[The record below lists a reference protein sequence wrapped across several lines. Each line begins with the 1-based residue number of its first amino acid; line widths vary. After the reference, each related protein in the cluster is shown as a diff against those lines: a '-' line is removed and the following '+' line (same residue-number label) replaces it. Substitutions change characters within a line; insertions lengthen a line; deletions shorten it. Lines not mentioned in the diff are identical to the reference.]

1 MTLSSVERRLSVATL
16 ELDHKIGAYLSP
28 QDRALVAK
36 AYAFAAKAHYGQ
48 QRLSGEDYVL
58 HPVAVAKILSEMEG
72 DAHTLAA
79 ALLHDVVEDTSVK
92 NEQIREEFGVEIAK
106 LVDGVTKL
114 SRIEFRSRVEEQV
127 SNLRKM
133 FLAMAEDWRVVIIRL
148 ADRLHNL
155 RTLDPLPPDR
165 QKQTAEETL
174 EIYAPLAHRL
184 GIWRFKWEL
193 EDLSF
198 RYLMPDEHKSLNKRI
213 AARRSEREADAAMVM
228 SRIKERAS
236 EEGLQCEVSGRAKN
250 LYSIY
255 KKMKVQNKELSEIY
269 DLVAVRVI
277 VNSLS
282 DCYELLGLCHTLWKP
297 MPGRFKDYV
306 AMPKPNGYQS
316 LHTTVVGPL
325 GEPFEIQIRT
335 RNMDRT
341 AEYGSAAHW
350 RYKEHDRSHD
360 REFEQKMSWLRQLV
374 DWQRELT
381 DDREFMEALKIDV
394 FNDEVFV
401 FTPKGD
407 VVNLPIGST
416 PLDFAYKIHTDI
428 GHHCVGAKVN
438 GRIVPLSRKLAT
450 GDIIEVLINRK
461 SSGPSRDWLDIVKT
475 PSARSK
481 IRAFFKKQI
490 REEEIAKAKAWLD
503 KEIQQKL
510 GIVPSV
516 LQEEDI
522 WDAVLDRMRY
532 PDLETLYAAIGY
544 GGISPLQVVT
554 RIREAIERLKPSLL
568 PQKDEIP
575 KIVCRRPRG
584 PEEAVVV
591 KGMKDILVRLAHC
604 CNPVPGDPIIGYITR
619 GRGVSVHRLDC
630 PSLETYSDKERF
642 IEASWIKLA
651 EAAFPAEIVVNGL
664 DRPGLF
670 ADVTSAISGLG
681 ANILSASAKGLPNG
695 EARVDVLL
703 EIHDLEELEEALNKI
718 RQIKGITGVDRSLRA
733 RA

>member
-1 MTLSSVERRLSVATL
+1 MATL
-16 ELDHKIGAYLSP
+16 ELDHHIGEYLSP
-28 QDRALVAK
+28 EDQELVAR
-36 AYAFAAKAHYGQ
+36 AYAFAAKAHFGQ
-48 QRLSGEDYVL
+48 QRLSGEDYVQ

-72 DAHTLAA
+72 DAPTLAA
-79 ALLHDVVEDTSVK
+79 ALLHDVVEDTNIK
-92 NEQIREEFGVEIAK
+92 LEQIRAEFGPEIVK

-133 FLAMAEDWRVVIIRL
+133 FLAMAEDWRVVVIRL

-155 RTLDPLPPDR
+155 RTLYALPPDR
-165 QKQTAEETL
+165 QKRTAEETL

-198 RYLMPDEHKSLNKRI
+198 KYLLPDEYRSLSKRI
-213 AARRSEREADAAMVM
+213 AARRTEREADASMVI
-228 SRIKERAS
+228 SRIKERALQ
-236 EEGLQCEVSGRAKN
+236 EGIQCEVSGRAKN

-255 KKMKVQNKELSEIY
+255 QKMKTQGKELSEIY
-269 DLVAVRVI
+269 DLIAVRVI
-277 VNSLS
+277 VNSVS
-282 DCYELLGLCHTLWKP
+282 DCYEVLGLCHTLWKP
-297 MPGRFKDYV
+297 MPGRFKDYI

-335 RNMDRT
+335 KDMDRT

-381 DDREFMEALKIDV
+381 DEREFMEALKIDV

-407 VVNLPIGST
+407 VVDLPVGST

-450 GDIIEVLINRK
+450 GDIVEILINRQ
-461 SSGPSRDWLDIVKT
+461 SLGPSRDWLDIVKT

-481 IRAFFKKQI
+481 IRTFFKKQL
-490 REEEIAKAKAWLD
+490 REEEIAKAKAWLE
-503 KEIQQKL
+503 KEVQQKL
-510 GIVPSV
+510 GIAPSV
-516 LQEEDI
+516 LQEEGI
-522 WDAVLDRMRY
+522 WDAVLERLSY
-532 PDLETLYAAIGY
+532 PDLENLHAAIAY
-544 GGISPLQVVT
+544 GGISPAHVVS
-554 RIREAIERLKPSLL
+554 RIRETVERLKPSLL
-568 PQKDEIP
+568 PQKEETP
-575 KIVCRRPRG
+575 KIVRRRHRG
-584 PEEAVVV
+584 PEEAVVI

-604 CNPVPGDPIIGYITR
+604 CSPVPGDQIIGYITR

-630 PSLETYSDKERF
+630 PSLSFYPDKERF
-642 IEASWIKLA
+642 IEASWVKVD
-651 EAAFPAEIVVNGL
+651 EAAFPADISVSGV

-695 EARVDVLL
+695 EARVDVTL
-703 EIHDLEELEEALNKI
+703 EIRDLEELETALNRI
-718 RQIKGITGVDRSLRA
+718 RQVKGITGVDRSLRA

>member
-1 MTLSSVERRLSVATL
+1 MATL
-16 ELDHKIGAYLSP
+16 ELDNQIGAYLSP
-28 QDRALVAK
+28 EDRALVAK
-36 AYAFAAKAHYGQ
+36 AYAFATKAHFGQ
-48 QRLSGEDYVL
+48 QRLSGEDFVE
-58 HPVAVAKILSEMEG
+58 HPVAVARILSEMEG
-72 DAHTLAA
+72 DAHTLSA
-79 ALLHDVVEDTSVK
+79 ALLHDVVEDTNIK
-92 NEQIREEFGVEIAK
+92 NEQIRAEFGVEIAK

-155 RTLDPLPPDR
+155 RTLDPIPPDR
-165 QKQTAEETL
+165 QKRTAEETL

-198 RYLMPDEHKSLNKRI
+198 KYLLPEEYRSLSKRI
-213 AARRSEREADAAMVM
+213 ALRRSEREADAAMVM
-228 SRIKERAS
+228 SRIKERAAQ
-236 EEGLQCEVSGRAKN
+236 EGLQCEVSGRAKN

-255 KKMKVQNKELSEIY
+255 RKMKTQGKELSEIY
-269 DLVAVRVI
+269 DLIAVRVI

-335 RNMDRT
+335 REMDRT

-350 RYKEHDRSHD
+350 RYKERDRSHD
-360 REFEQKMSWLRQLV
+360 REFEQKMTWLRQLV

-407 VVNLPIGST
+407 VVDLSVGST

-450 GDIIEVLINRK
+450 GDIVEILINRQ
-461 SSGPSRDWLDIVKT
+461 SLGPSRDWLDIVKT

-481 IRAFFKKQI
+481 IRAFFKKQL
-490 REEEIAKAKAWLD
+490 REEEITKAKAWLE
-503 KEIQQKL
+503 KEVQQKL
-510 GIVPSV
+510 GIAPSV
-516 LQEEDI
+516 LQEEGI
-522 WDAVLDRMRY
+522 WDAVLDRLSY
-532 PDLETLYAAIGY
+532 PDLENLHAAIAY
-544 GGISPLQVVT
+544 GGISPIQVVS
-554 RIREAIERLKPSLL
+554 RVREAVERLKPSLL
-568 PQKDEIP
+568 PQKEEAP
-575 KIVCRRPRG
+575 RIVHRRPRG
-584 PEEAVVV
+584 PEEAIVV

-604 CNPVPGDPIIGYITR
+604 CNPVPGDQIIGYITR

-630 PSLETYSDKERF
+630 PSLSSYSDKERF
-642 IEASWIKLA
+642 IEASWIKVD
-651 EAAFPAEIVVNGL
+651 EAAFPAEIAVSGL

-681 ANILSASAKGLPNG
+681 TNILSAAAKGLPNG
-695 EARVDVLL
+695 EARVDVVL
-703 EIHDLEELEEALNKI
+703 EIRDLQELEAALNKI
-718 RQIKGITGVDRSLRA
+718 RQVKGITGVDRSSRA
-733 RA
+733 RV